1 MKYLKK
7 YKLFESYFNEAII
20 DELDDILLELKDLGY
35 FVDIT
40 EMKGSGVLNPA
51 KIRVFIGGIAGSNF
65 TYDDVKEVFERMTD
79 YMESED
85 FTILNLLYSTPEE
98 PASHFSINLRDF
110 DWSVWHSTV
119 ASGPLAF
126 KNGTLKGR
134 FDKEIG
140 IFHHLQISFTP
151 K

>member
-7 YKLFESYFNEAII
+7 YKLFESYFNKDII
-20 DELDDILLELKDLGY
+20 NELDDILLELKDLGY

-51 KIRVFIGGIAGSNF
+51 KIRVFIGGIAKSNF
-65 TYDDVKEVFERMTD
+65 VYDDVKEVFERMTD

-85 FTILNLLYSTPEE
+85 FTILNLLYSTPED
-98 PASHFSINLRDF
+98 PASHFSINLSDY
-110 DWSVWHSTV
+110 
-119 ASGPLAF
+119 
-126 KNGTLKGR
+126 KNGVLNGKQN
-134 FDKEIG
+134 KEIG
-140 IFHHLQISFTP
+140 ILNHLQISFMP

>member
-7 YKLFESYFNEAII
+7 YNLFESYFNEAII
-20 DELDDILLELKDLGY
+20 DELDDILLELKDLDY

-51 KIRVFIGGIAGSNF
+51 KIRVFIGGIGKSNF
-65 TYDDVKEVFERMTD
+65 TYDGVVKEVFERMTD

-85 FTILNLLYSTPEE
+85 FTILNLLYSTPED
-98 PASHFSINLRDF
+98 PASHFSIFLRDY
-110 DWSVWHSTV
+110 
-119 ASGPLAF
+119 
-126 KNGTLKGR
+126 KNGVLIGKQN
-134 FDKEIG
+134 KEID

-151 K
+151 N

>member
-7 YKLFESYFNEAII
+7 YKLFESYFNEDII
-20 DELDDILLELKDLGY
+20 HELNDILLELTDLGY
-35 FVDIT
+35 FVDLT

-51 KIRVFIGGIAGSNF
+51 KIRVFIGGIGKSNF
-65 TYDDVKEVFERMTD
+65 TYDGVVKEVFERMTD

-98 PASHFSINLRDF
+98 PASHFSISLRDY
-110 DWSVWHSTV
+110 
-119 ASGPLAF
+119 
-126 KNGTLKGR
+126 KNGVLNGKQN
-134 FDKEIG
+134 KEIG

-151 K
+151 N

>member
-7 YKLFESYFNEAII
+7 YKLFESYFNETII

-51 KIRVFIGGIAGSNF
+51 KIRVFIGGIAKSNF
-65 TYDDVKEVFERMTD
+65 TYDGVVKEVFERMTD
-79 YMESED
+79 YMESEGFNIVD
-85 FTILNLLYSTPEE
+85 VFYSTPEE
-98 PASHFSINLRDF
+98 PSSHFSISLRDY
-110 DWSVWHSTV
+110 
-119 ASGPLAF
+119 
-126 KNGTLKGR
+126 KNGVLIGKQN
-134 FDKEIG
+134 KEID
-140 IFHHLQISFTP
+140 IFHYLQISFTP

>member
-7 YKLFESYFNEAII
+7 YNLFESYFNEAII

-51 KIRVFIGGIAGSNF
+51 KIRVFIGGIGKSNF
-65 TYDDVKEVFERMTD
+65 VYYDVKEVFERMTD

-85 FTILNLLYSTPEE
+85 FTILNLLYSTPEN
-98 PASHFSINLRDF
+98 PASHFSIFLRDY
-110 DWSVWHSTV
+110 
-119 ASGPLAF
+119 
-126 KNGTLKGR
+126 KNGVLIGKQN
-134 FDKEIG
+134 KEID
-140 IFHHLQISFTP
+140 IFNHLQISFTP
-151 K
+151 N

>member
-98 PASHFSINLRDF
+98 PASHFSISLRDY
-110 DWSVWHSTV
+110 
-119 ASGPLAF
+119 
-126 KNGTLKGR
+126 KNGVLNGKQN
-134 FDKEIG
+134 KEIG

-151 K
+151 N

>member
-7 YKLFESYFNEAII
+7 YNLFESYFNEAII

-51 KIRVFIGGIAGSNF
+51 KIRVFIGGIGKSNF
-65 TYDDVKEVFERMTD
+65 VYDDVKEVFERMTD

-98 PASHFSINLRDF
+98 PASHFSIFLRDY
-110 DWSVWHSTV
+110 
-119 ASGPLAF
+119 
-126 KNGTLKGR
+126 KNGVLIGKQN
-134 FDKEIG
+134 KEID

-151 K
+151 N

>member
-7 YKLFESYFNEAII
+7 YKLFESYFNEDII
-20 DELDDILLELKDLGY
+20 HELNDILLELTDLGY
-35 FVDIT
+35 FVDLT

-51 KIRVFIGGIAGSNF
+51 KIRVFIGGIAKSNF
-65 TYDDVKEVFERMTD
+65 VYDDVKEVFERMTD

-98 PASHFSINLRDF
+98 PASHFSISLRDY
-110 DWSVWHSTV
+110 
-119 ASGPLAF
+119 
-126 KNGTLKGR
+126 KNGVLNGKQN
-134 FDKEIG
+134 KEIG

-151 K
+151 N